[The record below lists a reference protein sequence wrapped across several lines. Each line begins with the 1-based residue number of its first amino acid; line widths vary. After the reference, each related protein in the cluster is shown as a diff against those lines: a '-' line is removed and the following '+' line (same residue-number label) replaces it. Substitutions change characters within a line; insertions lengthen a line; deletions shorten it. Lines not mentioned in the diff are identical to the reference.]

1 MPIAKLVEAAKNGFV
16 ITLRRSPIGT
26 PQKHRRVLSGL
37 GLRKIRQTVT
47 RPNTPQVRGMICKVG
62 NLMEVQPQLTYK
74 SSVLRKDPGN
84 DVSVS
89 AVALVLAMGKQRGKA
104 IRVCWPDPEVGAD
117 RLADL
122 KAARCP

>member
-1 MPIAKLVEAAKNGFV
+1 M
-16 ITLRRSPIGT
+16 
-26 PQKHRRVLSGL
+26 
-37 GLRKIRQTVT
+37 
-47 RPNTPQVRGMICKVG
+47 
-62 NLMEVQPQLTYK
+62 
-74 SSVLRKDPGN
+74 SSVLQKDPEN

-89 AVALVLAMGKQRGKA
+89 AVALVLAMGKRREKV